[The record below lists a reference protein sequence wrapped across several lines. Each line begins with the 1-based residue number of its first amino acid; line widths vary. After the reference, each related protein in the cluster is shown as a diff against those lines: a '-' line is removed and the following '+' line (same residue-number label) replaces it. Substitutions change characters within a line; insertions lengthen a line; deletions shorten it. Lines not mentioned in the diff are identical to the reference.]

1 MQSKA
6 SIRFRSHHP
15 LQHKLLVSQMNSARL
30 RKERQDSDEILENE
44 ERENMQKNWSLMKFR
59 EEDREREIRRKH
71 LTKIERKISW
81 SRNLIEI
88 QVLIL

>member
-1 MQSKA
+1 
-6 SIRFRSHHP
+6 
-15 LQHKLLVSQMNSARL
+15 MNSARL